1 MTLCEYN
8 HNNLKMSSKNSQKL
22 EDSRER
28 VLHIIKTEFSSNAEF
43 CREFDLSHNWV
54 NYFKKADDPTVSDRL
69 ISRFYES
76 KKISPLWITNNE
88 GPYKISG
95 ENFRNVA
102 KVAEESPGYMAAGFA
117 KALEAIER
125 IEQQPGDIKDMP
137 LPPDLE
143 LRLARLLTKLL
154 EHRFETNRDKD

>member
-1 MTLCEYN
+1 
-8 HNNLKMSSKNSQKL
+8 MSNDNSRKL

-28 VLHIIKTEFSSNAEF
+28 VLYIIEKEFSSNAEF
-43 CREFDLSHNWV
+43 CRDFDLSHNWV

-76 KKISPLWITNNE
+76 KNISPLWITNNE
-88 GPYKISG
+88 GPYKTFDFADKAIST
-95 ENFRNVA
+95 A
-102 KVAEESPGYMAAGFA
+102 AEAESPGYMAAGFA

-137 LPPDLE
+137 LPPDFE
-143 LRLARLLTKLL
+143 LRLARLLTRLL
-154 EHRFETNRDKD
+154 ERRHGNEKG